1 MQTMESGLPSL
12 SGFAAFAVAPDQDFA
27 SRLAREMQHTRLQL
41 EARTVGPL
49 SVADPR
55 EIASLKKTLNGLY
68 CNTLQKKAFLSR
80 LSSTLES
87 ELKAN
92 SAPPVDLTADL
103 ERRIR
108 ELSSRLQTLSKRQ
121 ELESARTDSYESMKA
136 KDIEG
141 LVSPT

>member
-1 MQTMESGLPSL
+1 
-12 SGFAAFAVAPDQDFA
+12 
-27 SRLAREMQHTRLQL
+27 
-41 EARTVGPL
+41 
-49 SVADPR
+49 
-55 EIASLKKTLNGLY
+55 
-68 CNTLQKKAFLSR
+68 
-80 LSSTLES
+80 
-87 ELKAN
+87 
-92 SAPPVDLTADL
+92 LTADL